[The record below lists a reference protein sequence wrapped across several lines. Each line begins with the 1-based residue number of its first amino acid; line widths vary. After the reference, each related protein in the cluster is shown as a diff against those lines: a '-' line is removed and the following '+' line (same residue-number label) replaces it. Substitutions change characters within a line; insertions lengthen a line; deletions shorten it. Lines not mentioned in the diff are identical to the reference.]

1 MAIPVLQDTSFSGDI
16 TLDGGLYVPA
26 HIFHKG
32 DTDTYIGFNLGDDTF
47 QIVCGGSEKVDW
59 NSSGMQLGSG
69 ARVTTILDEDAMGS
83 NSATALATQQ
93 SIKAYADAN
102 ITGSITTAT
111 SIYNTSLLIGRA
123 AGEQYIAFD
132 VDDKVVIHAAGT
144 EYRFIASAL
153 VPGTNNARDLGSTVK
168 KFKDLHLGGDL
179 YVDGSILQGTPTTPS
194 ESSGT
199 HTVVLADNDNHNIAC
214 NNEATTIALT
224 VASSDIGK
232 SGIIVIK
239 NPSSVGSLSFVALP
253 SYMLTPGGA
262 TLNFVTTANAISIIS
277 YYVHATDKVLVN
289 YVGNF
294 A

>member
-1 MAIPVLQDTSFSGDI
+1 MAIPVLNDTNFYGDVTI
-16 TLDGGLYVPA
+16 NGGLYVPA
-26 HIFHKG
+26 HIFHTG
-32 DTDTYIGFNLGDDTF
+32 DTDTYIGFNAGADTF

-69 ARVTTILDEDAMGS
+69 ARVTTILDEDAMGT

-111 SIYNTSLLIGRA
+111 SMYNTSLLIGRA

-132 VDDKVVIHAAGT
+132 VDDKVVIHVDST

-153 VPGTNNARDLGSTVK
+153 VPGTDNARDLGSTVK
-168 KFKDLHLGGDL
+168 QWKDLHLGGDL
-179 YVDGSILQGTPTTPS
+179 IVDGSIARGTPTTAS
-194 ESSGT
+194 NSGNT
-199 HTVVLADNDNHNIAC
+199 HTMTLADNDNFNVTVA
-214 NNEATTIALT
+214 NAATTIALT

-232 SGIIVIK
+232 SGMIVIT
-239 NPSSVGSLSFVALP
+239 NPASVGSLSFVALP
-253 SYMLTPGGA
+253 SYMLTPSGA
-262 TLNFVTTANAISIIS
+262 TLNFVTTANAVSIIS